1 MTQPASEDPLPASE
15 DPPPVRAKLPRTARM
30 ITPAD
35 FKRVYGRGRRLAGEF
50 VLIVAHA
57 RLEPGHRLGLSVSK
71 DHGRAVRRNKIRR
84 ILREAFRLERPT
96 LRGQYDVILI
106 PRTPG
111 TRYPLATL
119 RQELA
124 TLIARID
131 AGEGRVRGPRRDKS
145 KR

>member
-1 MTQPASEDPLPASE
+1 MTDAA
-15 DPPPVRAKLPRTARM
+15 RATLPRSARM
-30 ITPAD
+30 ITPQD

-57 RLEPGHRLGLSVSK
+57 RREAGHRLGLSVSR

-96 LRGQYDVILI
+96 LPGQYDVVLI

-111 TRYPLATL
+111 ARYPLAAL
-119 RQELA
+119 RRELA
-124 TLIARID
+124 ALIARID
-131 AGEGRVRGPRRDKS
+131 GGEGRVRGPRRGADKP
-145 KR
+145 

>member
-1 MTQPASEDPLPASE
+1 MTQPESVDPLPV
-15 DPPPVRAKLPRTARM
+15 DPLPVRATLPRSARM

-35 FKRVYGRGRRLAGEF
+35 FKRVYGRGRRLAGEL
-50 VLIVAHA
+50 VLIVAHP
-57 RLEPGHRLGLSVSK
+57 RTEPGHRLGLSVSK

-96 LRGQYDVILI
+96 LVGQYDVILI

-119 RQELA
+119 REELA

-131 AGEGRVRGPRRDKS
+131 AGEGRVRGPRRG
-145 KR
+145 R

>member
-1 MTQPASEDPLPASE
+1 
-15 DPPPVRAKLPRTARM
+15 M

-50 VLIVAHA
+50 VLVVVHP
-57 RLEPGHRLGLSVSK
+57 RQQPGHRLGLSVSR

-96 LRGQYDVILI
+96 LPGQYDVVLI

-111 TRYPLATL
+111 TRYPLAAL
-119 RQELA
+119 RRELA

-131 AGEGRVRGPRRDKS
+131 AGEGRVRGPRRGS
-145 KR
+145 PR